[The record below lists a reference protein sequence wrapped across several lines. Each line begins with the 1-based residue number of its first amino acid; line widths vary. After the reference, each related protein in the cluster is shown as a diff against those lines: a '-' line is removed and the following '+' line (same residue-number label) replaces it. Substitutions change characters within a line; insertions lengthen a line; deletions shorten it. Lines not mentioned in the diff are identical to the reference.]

1 MEVDSPFL
9 SCAIEVAREAGT
21 MIEGMLYDTR
31 TSKEVGVKRN
41 ATDLVTRADRMAE
54 AHIVQRLQ
62 KQFPDHG
69 ILAEEGTRI
78 AGSYRWIID
87 PLDGTTNFTYGIPW
101 FAVSIG
107 LEHAGKIIVGVVYH
121 PSLDE
126 LFAAERG
133 KGARLLRGGR
143 EESLHV
149 SDVTQISQA
158 VVATGTPFD
167 IRESGANIQ
176 QIGRLLRA
184 ALVVRMIGSAALHM
198 AYVAAGR
205 LAAFWEPELN
215 PWDVAGGSLLVEEAG
230 GRVTDIK
237 GRPFVPKRSDILATN
252 GRVHSEML
260 SLLNSAQPA

>member
-1 MEVDSPFL
+1 
-9 SCAIEVAREAGT
+9 
-21 MIEGMLYDTR
+21 MIEGMLSDTR
-31 TSKEVGVKRN
+31 TSKEVAVKRN
-41 ATDLVTRADRMAE
+41 LTDLVTRADRMAE

-107 LEHAGKIIVGVVYH
+107 LEHAEQLILGVVFH

-133 KGARLLRGGR
+133 KGARVWKGGR
-143 EESLHV
+143 EASLHV
-149 SDVTQISQA
+149 SAVTQIPEA
-158 VVATGTPFD
+158 VVATGSPFN
-167 IRESGANIQ
+167 IRETGENVH
-176 QIGRLLRA
+176 QIGRLLRTA
-184 ALVVRMIGSAALHM
+184 MEVRMMGSAALNL

-205 LAAFWEPELN
+205 LAAFWEQGLN
-215 PWDVAGGSLLVEEAG
+215 LWDIAGGSLLVEEAG
-230 GRVTDIK
+230 GRITDMH
-237 GRPFVPKRSDILATN
+237 GRPFRPDCSDVLATN
-252 GRVHSEML
+252 GRVHQEMVA
-260 SLLNSAQPA
+260 LLDSAPSA